1 MNNENYQAQLN
12 FLRNA
17 EMQAVQS
24 MLLTAL
30 QHGFQLNELIILAQK
45 YDTSAALM
53 EYRNGECF
61 VNYAT
66 SDGYFTRNFGIH
78 YQQANDFA
86 EQFDTW
92 WYQ

>member
-1 MNNENYQAQLN
+1 MNDESYQAQLN
-12 FLRNA
+12 ILRNA

-30 QHGFQLNELIILAQK
+30 QHGFQLDELITLAQK
-45 YDTSAALM
+45 YQTSVALM
-53 EYRNGECF
+53 EYRNGDCF
-61 VNYAT
+61 VSYAT
-66 SDGYFTRNFGIH
+66 SDGYFTHNFGVH

>member
-1 MNNENYQAQLN
+1 MNDESYQAQLN

-30 QHGFQLNELIILAQK
+30 QHGFQLDELITLAQK
-45 YDTSAALM
+45 YQTSAALM
-53 EYRNGECF
+53 EHRNGDCF
-61 VNYAT
+61 VSYANA
-66 SDGYFTRNFGIH
+66 DGYFTHNFGVH
-78 YQQANDFA
+78 YQQANEFA

>member
-1 MNNENYQAQLN
+1 MNNENDQAQLN
-12 FLRNA
+12 CLRNA

-30 QHGFQLNELIILAQK
+30 QHGFQLDELITLAQK
-45 YDTSAALM
+45 YQTSAALM
-53 EYRNGECF
+53 ECHHGDCK
-61 VNYAT
+61 VSYAT
-66 SDGYFTRNFGIH
+66 SEGYFSRSFGVC
-78 YQQANDFA
+78 YQQASEFA

>member
-30 QHGFQLNELIILAQK
+30 QHGFQLDELITLAQK
-45 YDTSAALM
+45 YETSAALM
-53 EYRNGECF
+53 EYRNGDCL
-61 VNYAT
+61 VSYAT
-66 SDGYFTRNFGIH
+66 PDGYFTRNFGIH